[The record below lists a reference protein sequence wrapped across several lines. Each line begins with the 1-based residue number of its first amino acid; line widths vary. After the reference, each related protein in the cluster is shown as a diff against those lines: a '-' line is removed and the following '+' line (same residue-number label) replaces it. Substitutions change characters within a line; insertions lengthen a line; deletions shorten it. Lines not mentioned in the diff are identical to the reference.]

1 MEWNRAT
8 KAQRIQAMNDSF
20 DEICAAYAQNAPHR
34 STREGVAN
42 SAGRSSKSEPKP
54 PTNQLEALHE
64 RGKALKRMSS
74 KADMIATLDADI
86 EILRDITVNAVIKAI
101 GLERA
106 FISIITKN
114 VNLIRNRLD
123 EDEEGQRKLDAWID
137 RNIHKLEEVEFADLD
152 RVNQSRET
160 RRKIVAAVE
169 SALAKL

>member
-1 MEWNRAT
+1 
-8 KAQRIQAMNDSF
+8 
-20 DEICAAYAQNAPHR
+20 
-34 STREGVAN
+34 
-42 SAGRSSKSEPKP
+42 
-54 PTNQLEALHE
+54 
-64 RGKALKRMSS
+64 
-74 KADMIATLDADI
+74 DADI

-137 RNIHKLEEVEFADLD
+137 RNIHKLKEVEFADLD
-152 RVNQSRET
+152 RINQSRET